1 MQLITLSA
9 NKASFKTVH
18 FKNETGINLVVAS
31 QKNPHKSDKGDTTNG
46 VGKSLLI
53 AIIHFCLGSSSKQ
66 SFKNKLSDWE
76 FTLKFKIKDK
86 IYESKRSTKQQN
98 KVFLNNE
105 ELSRKEFNQ
114 KMEKLLFDM
123 PGEIKELSYRSLL
136 AFFIRPRKSSYIHEA
151 NPNAV
156 KKDYQVQLA
165 NAFLL
170 GLDVLIA
177 EEKYKLKIE
186 KDRIKNLVNDLKNDK
201 FINEFFSGDKDIT
214 LAKSELNETIE
225 NLEINLKNFEVADDY
240 YDIKEQADKL
250 KNSLESIQN
259 DISLKQIQI
268 ENINESLKISPD
280 IKREN
285 IERIYKEAF
294 VILKEDAIKKLSEL
308 EKFYK
313 HLSKNRENRLL
324 EQKNQ
329 LNKQID
335 LLLQKKQKQNDEL
348 NGKLKY
354 LDAHQALDVFIKLS
368 EKLSDTKSKRDNLLK
383 FEELIFKYKDES
395 RKIDK
400 RQIEENEK
408 TVNYLSEAAP
418 IISKTNDFFR
428 SLIKRF
434 YPKSASGITIYNNE
448 GENQIRYNIEAK
460 IEADKSDGIANVKLF
475 SYDLTLLLNG
485 FGHKIDFLFHD
496 SRLLD
501 GIDPRQKHE
510 LFIILN
516 EYIKKNN
523 KQYIITANFN
533 QLEELK
539 QYFTPSEYENV
550 IKDNIILELKDSSHE
565 DKLLGIQVDIDYD

>member
-9 NKASFKTVH
+9 NKTSFKTVH
-18 FKNETGINLVVAS
+18 FKNETGINLIVAS

-66 SFKNKLSDWE
+66 SFKNKLTDWE

-98 KVFLNNE
+98 KILLNNE

-114 KMEKLLFDM
+114 KMEKLLIDM
-123 PGEIKELSYRSLL
+123 PGEIKELSFRSLL

-177 EEKYKLKIE
+177 EEKYQLKLE

-240 YDIKEQADKL
+240 YEIKEQADKL
-250 KNSLESIQN
+250 KYSLENIHN
-259 DISLKQIQI
+259 DITLKQIQV

-335 LLLQKKQKQNDEL
+335 LLLQKKQNQNNEL

-368 EKLSDTKSKRDNLLK
+368 EKLSDAKSKRDNLHK

-408 TVNYLSEAAP
+408 TVNYLSEATP
-418 IISKTNDFFR
+418 IIAKTNDFFR

-485 FGHKIDFLFHD
+485 YGHKIDFLFHD

-539 QYFTPSEYENV
+539 QYFTPSEYDNI
-550 IKDNIILELKDSSHE
+550 IKDNIILELKDNSHE
-565 DKLLGIQVDIDYD
+565 GKLLGIQVDIDYD